1 MSDAVAETSAAIRE
15 REILR
20 SDASW
25 AARRAEDA
33 RVLARDIGRR
43 RRLLVT
49 RDDAAVARHTAD
61 VWSSRA
67 ASRSREELQRAVGFS
82 LWAASDGLRE
92 TELAL
97 EARARELD
105 RDAQHLQRAA
115 DAVVI
120 GPVIVLMPTEV
131 QAATVP
137 TSNPVPR
144 GNR

>member
-1 MSDAVAETSAAIRE
+1 MSDPVAETSGTIRE
-15 REILR
+15 REQLR

-25 AARRAEDA
+25 AARRAEEA
-33 RVLARDIGRR
+33 RALARDIGRR
-43 RRLLVT
+43 RRLVVT
-49 RDDAAVARHTAD
+49 RDDAAAARHTVA
-61 VWSSRA
+61 VWDSRA
-67 ASRSREELQRAVGFS
+67 AARSREELRRAVGLS

-105 RDAQHLQRAA
+105 RDAQNFQRAA

-120 GPVIVLMPTEV
+120 GPVLVPVSPEV
-131 QAATVP
+131 QAATAP